1 MYQREYSCQGAQA
14 TGSTM
19 SFQHESSL
27 NMNTLDERLL
37 TVMDVLH
44 TPVWVYDIQRHHI
57 YWANDA
63 ALGLWEASSLAELK
77 SRDFSADMAAAIDKI
92 MADPELAKKM
102 GQAGYERAR
111 DVFSWE
117 SIGDKTVEVYQS
129 VLDEQ
134 KK

>member
-1 MYQREYSCQGAQA
+1 
-14 TGSTM
+14 M

-63 ALGLWEASSLAELK
+63 ALGLWEASSWP
-77 SRDFSADMAAAIDKI
+77 S
-92 MADPELAKKM
+92 
-102 GQAGYERAR
+102 
-111 DVFSWE
+111 
-117 SIGDKTVEVYQS
+117 
-129 VLDEQ
+129 
-134 KK
+134 

>member
-1 MYQREYSCQGAQA
+1 MHAK
-14 TGSTM
+14 
-19 SFQHESSL
+19 
-27 NMNTLDERLL
+27 
-37 TVMDVLH
+37 
-44 TPVWVYDIQRHHI
+44 
-57 YWANDA
+57 
-63 ALGLWEASSLAELK
+63 ALGIGDLSI
-77 SRDFSADMAAAIDKI
+77 ADQTGAAAAIDKI

-117 SIGDKTVEVYQS
+117 TIADKTVEVYQS

>member
-1 MYQREYSCQGAQA
+1 MVDGE
-14 TGSTM
+14 TGYLVPID
-19 SFQHESSL
+19 Q
-27 NMNTLDERLL
+27 
-37 TVMDVLH
+37 LH
-44 TPVWVYDIQRHHI
+44 DGPGPPTDPDKFVH
-57 YWANDA
+57 
-63 ALGLWEASSLAELK
+63 
-77 SRDFSADMAAAIDKI
+77 DMAAAIDKI

>member
-1 MYQREYSCQGAQA
+1 M
-14 TGSTM
+14 
-19 SFQHESSL
+19 
-27 NMNTLDERLL
+27 
-37 TVMDVLH
+37 TVMVAGQAHNKVARSSDDYV
-44 TPVWVYDIQRHHI
+44 Q
-57 YWANDA
+57 
-63 ALGLWEASSLAELK
+63 EAIVAKKKIGGRTLTASQKQA
-77 SRDFSADMAAAIDKI
+77 RIDKI